1 MEDFGFKYYQNFLN
15 GDSLGFESLVK
26 EYRNNL
32 ILFIRQYVRDFSI
45 AEDISQD
52 VFVKLYVKKPH
63 YSPKAS
69 FKTWL
74 YTIAKREAMNYLKRQ
89 ENQVDVDLAILSAN
103 EDDYLDNI
111 LAEEKQRAL
120 YSALGELN
128 SDYRQV
134 LMLCYFDDL
143 PVNEIAKLTKKKP
156 RQISD
161 MLYNAKKSLQSV
173 IAKGG
178 IKYEI
183 LRLDAK

>member
-1 MEDFGFKYYQNFLN
+1 MEDYGHKYYTAFLS

-26 EYRNNL
+26 AYRNNL
-32 ILFIRQYVRDFSI
+32 ILFIRQYVYDFSI

-52 VFVKLYVKKPH
+52 VFVKLYVKNPH

-89 ENQVDVDLAILSAN
+89 KNQADVDHAILSAV
-103 EDDYLDNI
+103 EDDYLESI
-111 LAEEKQRAL
+111 LAEEKQKAL

-134 LMLCYFDDL
+134 LLLYYFDEL
-143 PVNEIAKLTKKKP
+143 SVNEIAQLTKRKS

-161 MLYNAKKSLQSV
+161 MLYNAKKSLQS
-173 IAKGG
+173 IITKGG

-183 LRLDAK
+183 LRPDTK

>member
-1 MEDFGFKYYQNFLN
+1 MEDYGHEYYLAFLS

-26 EYRNNL
+26 AYRNNL
-32 ILFIRQYVRDFSI
+32 ILFIRQYVCDFSI

-52 VFVKLYVKKPH
+52 VFVKLYVTKPH

-89 ENQVDVDLAILSAN
+89 KNQADVDHAILSSD
-103 EDDYLDNI
+103 EDDYLDSI
-111 LAEEKQRAL
+111 LAEEKQKAL

-134 LMLCYFDDL
+134 LLLCYFDNLSVKD
-143 PVNEIAKLTKKKP
+143 IARLTSKKP

-161 MLYNAKKSLQSV
+161 MLYNAKKSLQS
-173 IAKGG
+173 IIIKGG

-183 LRLDAK
+183 LRPDT